1 MPKTYAGLLLI
12 GSILAAIGG
21 VAAFIFL
28 FFRDFNVYILILA
41 PVILACYEIPAA
53 VLYWMYKRARHPDQV
68 PEDTDS
74 SKEP

>member
-1 MPKTYAGLLLI
+1 MSVQKTYAGLLRI

-28 FFRDFNVYILILA
+28 FVRDLNVYTLILA

-53 VLYWMYKRARHPDQV
+53 VLYWLYKRTRQQDQV
-68 PEDTDS
+68 PDDNGS
-74 SKEP
+74 

>member
-1 MPKTYAGLLLI
+1 MSVQNTYAGLLLI

-28 FFRDFNVYILILA
+28 FVRDLNVYTLILS

-53 VLYWMYKRARHPDQV
+53 VLYWRYKCKRQQDQV
-68 PEDTDS
+68 PDDNGS
-74 SKEP
+74 